1 LVVLKQA
8 YSIAEKVAKTDAKL
22 ILGENGTGK
31 FVFAE
36 HIHQHS
42 DRKDKPF
49 VHIDLGSL
57 SENLFESELLAMPKV
72 LYRCQNRYT
81 RTI

>member
-1 LVVLKQA
+1 
-8 YSIAEKVAKTDAKL
+8 
-22 ILGENGTGK
+22 
-31 FVFAE
+31 VFAE

-72 LYRCQNRYT
+72 LYRCQNRYMDDLKQPT
-81 RTI
+81 MGLFF